1 MLSNLLISGKI
12 RACSY
17 HLIRMVKF
25 YQPNALGKAQGRN
38 KSFTF
43 LKYTTP
49 SAIKASSKDFFSALQ
64 ESSQSLQ
71 F

>member
-1 MLSNLLISGKI
+1 MLSNLLIFGKI

-25 YQPNALGKAQGRN
+25 YQPNASGKAQGRN
-38 KSFTF
+38 KPFMF
-43 LKYTTP
+43 QKNITP
-49 SAIKASSKDFFSALQ
+49 SAINASSKDFFSAVQ
-64 ESSQSLQ
+64 KRSQSLQ